1 MKPLHFGES
10 CGSASPYARMVM
22 LAVLAATVLVLAGC
36 SRQEVYGQLNERQ
49 VNEMVAVLRKAGLEA
64 SKQKREGNQFALMT
78 SASDF
83 SRAVEVLNASGYPRS
98 GHDSLGQVFK
108 KEGFVSSATEERSRL
123 IHAMQQE
130 MANSLSLIDGVI
142 EARVHL
148 NIPERDPL
156 SSDVQ
161 PSSASV
167 LIKHKKGVDMSG
179 HVASI
184 KALVVDAF
192 PGLRGTADGKGGE
205 VTVALFPSEDWS
217 AKVAAPEPAGPLRG
231 LDVPIAM
238 AASLGGAALIVGGG
252 AWAWQRRR
260 TPPPERAVSAPRKP
274 QPPTV
279 R

>member
-1 MKPLHFGES
+1 MKPIHFDAVACTG
-10 CGSASPYARMVM
+10 SPYVRMVM
-22 LAVLAATVLVLAGC
+22 LAVLAATMLTLAGC
-36 SRQEVYGQLNERQ
+36 SRQEVYGQLSERQ
-49 VNEMVAVLRKAGLEA
+49 VNEMVAVLRKAGIDA
-64 SKQKREGNQFALMT
+64 NKQKREANQFALTT

-83 SRAVEVLNASGYPRS
+83 SRAVEILNASGYPRS

-156 SSDVQ
+156 ASDVQ

-167 LIKHKKGVDMSG
+167 LIKHKKGVDMSA
-179 HVASI
+179 HIASI

-192 PGLRGTADGKGGE
+192 PGLKGSADGKGGE

-217 AKVAAPEPAGPLRG
+217 AKVAAPEPTGPLRG

-238 AASLGGAALIVGGG
+238 AASLGGAALLVGGG

-260 TPPPERAVSAPRKP
+260 SLPTERAVTPHRHS
-274 QPPTV
+274 QPTG